1 MVVVG
6 GYQAL
11 FYFHEQRAIIG
22 YLSMTCTVGILTSLT
37 PKNYRKDWEPSEGI
51 SLLLVIYCML

>member
-51 SLLLVIYCML
+51 SLLLVI